1 MKIKIPDY
9 VNKIITALEEN
20 GFEAYIVG
28 GCVRDTLLMLTPH
41 DFDVTTNA
49 LPEQMKQCFTSFKVV
64 ETGIKHGTLTVFV
77 DSEPV
82 EVTTYRIDGEYTDH
96 RRPEEVTFTTSL
108 KEDLARRDFTIN
120 ALAYSEKTGI
130 VDFFG
135 GQDDLTN
142 QVIRCVGE
150 PKKRFSEDALRIMR
164 ALRFSATLGF
174 GIESETSKQLLALK
188 TTLKKIAVERI
199 SVELE
204 KMIMG
209 NNCYSV
215 LMEYPTVLAEIIP
228 EIAPC
233 VGFEQHNKYHK
244 YNVWEHIVMAVA
256 TSKKDRIIRL
266 AMLLHDIEKP
276 NCFKLENGQGH
287 FYKHEKKSADKANE
301 ILHRLRYDNDTI
313 TRVCLLIENH
323 YFTPVNEEKA
333 IKKLL
338 SKIGN
343 EAFFQLLDVQRADA
357 NAKNDFCLDRLPILW
372 EIEKNAKGIISRG
385 DCLSLKDLA
394 VNGNDLMELGYEGKK
409 IGETLKSL
417 LVMVIDGKVANERDA
432 LLKELI

>member
-372 EIEKNAKGIISRG
+372 EIEKSARGIISRG

-417 LVMVIDGKVANERDA
+417 LGMVIDGKVANERDA

>member
-1 MKIKIPDY
+1 
-9 VNKIITALEEN
+9 
-20 GFEAYIVG
+20 
-28 GCVRDTLLMLTPH
+28 
-41 DFDVTTNA
+41 
-49 LPEQMKQCFTSFKVV
+49 
-64 ETGIKHGTLTVFV
+64 
-77 DSEPV
+77 
-82 EVTTYRIDGEYTDH
+82 
-96 RRPEEVTFTTSL
+96 
-108 KEDLARRDFTIN
+108 
-120 ALAYSEKTGI
+120 
-130 VDFFG
+130 
-135 GQDDLTN
+135 
-142 QVIRCVGE
+142 
-150 PKKRFSEDALRIMR
+150 
-164 ALRFSATLGF
+164 
-174 GIESETSKQLLALK
+174 
-188 TTLKKIAVERI
+188 
-199 SVELE
+199 
-204 KMIMG
+204 
-209 NNCYSV
+209 
-215 LMEYPTVLAEIIP
+215 
-228 EIAPC
+228 
-233 VGFEQHNKYHK
+233 
-244 YNVWEHIVMAVA
+244 MAVA

-372 EIEKNAKGIISRG
+372 EIEKNARGIISRG

-417 LVMVIDGKVANERDA
+417 LVMVIDEKVANERDA

>member
-313 TRVCLLIENH
+313 TRVCLLIEHH

-372 EIEKNAKGIISRG
+372 EIEKSARGIISRG

>member
-372 EIEKNAKGIISRG
+372 EIEKSARGIISRG

>member
-372 EIEKNAKGIISRG
+372 EIEKNARGIISRG

>member
-372 EIEKNAKGIISRG
+372 EIEKNARGIISRG

-417 LVMVIDGKVANERDA
+417 LVMVIDEKVANERDA